1 MRLFS
6 FAALVLAAL
15 GLASAAAAND
25 PFDRKPW
32 VRNTIH
38 FDPDTVTLG
47 VVAREI
53 INDLAADAV
62 RAEVKKVILVG
73 HCDTADKAPTLLSRY
88 RAKAVA
94 DIFREKGLPATIAIE
109 YSGVGSSQPKVK
121 TGPNVREPYNRRVT
135 IAF

>member
-1 MRLFS
+1 L
-6 FAALVLAAL
+6 LAAVSL
-15 GLASAAAAND
+15 VSSAAAND
-25 PFDRKPW
+25 PFERKPF
-32 VRNTIH
+32 VRNTIY
-38 FDPDTVTLG
+38 FDPDTVTLDI
-47 VVAREI
+47 VPREI

-62 RAEVKKVILVG
+62 KAEVKKIILVG

-94 DIFREKGLPATIAIE
+94 DMFREKGLPATIAIE
-109 YSGVGSSQPKVK
+109 YSGVGASKPHVK

>member
-1 MRLFS
+1 MRLLS
-6 FAALVLAAL
+6 FAALLLAAVSL
-15 GLASAAAAND
+15 VSSAAAND
-25 PFDRKPW
+25 PFERKPW
-32 VRNTIH
+32 VRNTIY

-47 VVAREI
+47 IVPREI

-62 RAEVKKVILVG
+62 EAEVKKIILVG

-94 DIFREKGLPATIAIE
+94 DMFREKGLPATIAIE
-109 YSGVGSSQPKVK
+109 YSGAGASKPHVK
-121 TGPNVREPYNRRVT
+121 TGPNIREPYNRRVT

>member
-6 FAALVLAAL
+6 FAALILAAL
-15 GLASAAAAND
+15 SLVSSAAAHD
-25 PFDRKPW
+25 PFERKPW
-32 VRNTIH
+32 IRNTIH

-47 VVAREI
+47 VVAKEI
-53 INDLAADAV
+53 INDLGEDAI
-62 RAEVKKVILVG
+62 RAGVTKIILVG

-94 DIFREKGLPATIAIE
+94 DVFREKGLPTTIAIE
-109 YSGVGSSQPKVK
+109 YSGVGASQPKVK
-121 TGPNVREPYNRRVT
+121 TGPNTREPYNRRVT